1 MANKSNA
8 RASEDAIAM
17 LTEDHN
23 KVKALFKQFEKLK
36 EQDDSDEEIGDL
48 VAQICAELT
57 IHSTIEE
64 EIF

>member
-1 MANKSNA
+1 MASKSNA

-36 EQDDSDEEIGDL
+36 EQDE
-48 VAQICAELT
+48 A
-57 IHSTIEE
+57 
-64 EIF
+64 